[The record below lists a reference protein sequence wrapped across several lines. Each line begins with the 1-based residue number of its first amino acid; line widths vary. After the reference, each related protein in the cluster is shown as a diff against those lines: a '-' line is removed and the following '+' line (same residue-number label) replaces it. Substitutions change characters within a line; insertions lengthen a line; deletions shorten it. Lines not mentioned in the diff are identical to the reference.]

1 MKKRYYVL
9 ISLVLLFIISIT
21 IFALSNKKEIVYTY
35 DETIINNN
43 FEYFQLG
50 NSIES
55 TYYYS
60 DSYFKDSSDLE
71 NEHLRTFALS
81 LSLAFNPTNKK
92 DTVNYNLDNM
102 LEELKFKDISYYDL
116 EKFNKDTI
124 GTSISHKKL
133 NEKYDLVL
141 VVLRGAGYS
150 EEWDSNLD
158 VGKSGNAKGF
168 DESSQ
173 IVLSRLNEYL
183 EKNKIKDYKLLVTG
197 YSRAGAISGL
207 VGVHINNDLS
217 KYNIQEDNL
226 FVYSFESPRYS
237 NEEKIYD
244 NIHNVI
250 NKNDI
255 VTYVYPESW
264 GLYHSGKDEDI
275 TTESSN
281 ILEKYLDILSS
292 EKIKDNEEI
301 DKQKFI
307 KKIINILPKERK
319 SFDEISTNI
328 IDLYKI
334 IISKTSNEKKEIIN
348 FFKNINLD
356 LGNSFTLLQL
366 IGSSDESTTKK
377 AFDSLMSNY
386 DDKYSKISNVLS
398 KDEYT
403 RMKEDL
409 FKIYYFLHPSL
420 KEDYKS
426 NKMFVM
432 FLTFA
437 YNTDELLEEHYFSTN
452 LEQVQK
458 KDSYFNINAE

>member
-1 MKKRYYVL
+1 MKKIYYVL

-398 KDEYT
+398 NDEYT

-437 YNTDELLEEHYFSTN
+437 YNTDKLLEEHYFSTN